1 VKRERLTQAEIVG
14 WSVVGFGAGL
24 FAGLL
29 AAGRLGRVTRG
40 RLGDE
45 VRAFNARH
53 TTSAVALAASVTAA
67 FRADPTLAPHALSAV
82 AVSHATVE
90 LVGWVP
96 DRLTR
101 ARAVRVANGVPGL
114 ASAIDGILVRGED
127 DFGAAPDLSLADQ
140 PA

>member
-14 WSVVGFGAGL
+14 WSVIGFGAGML
-24 FAGLL
+24 AGLL

-45 VRAFNARH
+45 VRAFGARH

-67 FRADPTLAPHALSAV
+67 FRADPALASHSLRAV
-82 AVSHATVE
+82 AVSHGTVE
-90 LVGWVP
+90 LAGWVP

-101 ARAVRVANGVPGL
+101 ARALRVANGVPGL
-114 ASAIDGILVRGED
+114 DSAIDGILVRGED
-127 DFGAAPDLSLADQ
+127 DLGKAPDLTLADQ